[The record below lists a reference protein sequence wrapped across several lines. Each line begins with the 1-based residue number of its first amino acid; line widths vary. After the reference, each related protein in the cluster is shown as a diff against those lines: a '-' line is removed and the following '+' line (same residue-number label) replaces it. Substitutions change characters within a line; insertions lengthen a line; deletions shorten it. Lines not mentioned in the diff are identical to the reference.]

1 MTTLDG
7 RYEFRGGFP
16 TEQTVT
22 TAYDN
27 ADFIRAVTC
36 YKHFFPAVSGMAILK
51 GTEAVGVRPNRV
63 FGTMDT
69 RPGQIGFTLN
79 SDTPYA
85 PVLLDL
91 SGGPLVVTI
100 PPGPIVGA
108 SLNADQSWI
117 SDVGIPGPDA
127 GKGGR
132 HVFATAEQDDDVPD
146 DAFVHRALGNRV
158 VVGLRA
164 IPERGDVDAAIDL
177 LRSVAVNPL
186 RHDTAWEQPTWLDLT
201 GKPQDTT
208 PLEVQ
213 GTIGYWRLLHDYL
226 STEPIHA
233 DDRSYIGELAVL
245 GIRGDTPFTPDERL
259 TRILVDAARE
269 ADAQLRVQSLADR
282 REDRVVWPDR
292 QWEWVTLRPENA
304 AFEIDGRPDVD
315 ARETWF
321 YQAIASSPVMFRR
334 QAGQGSLYWFVAR
347 DDTGVYLGGSR
358 SYRLR
363 VPLPVPAGLFWSLTV
378 YDAETRSQIATAQDA
393 AAVRSLFELD
403 GTLDGTDAEI
413 VFGPERPDSDAAAWV
428 QTQPGRGWFAYF
440 RIYGPTPAAF
450 DHNWRLDDITPTD

>member
-1 MTTLDG
+1 MG
-7 RYEFRGGFP
+7 FNERYEFRGGYP
-16 TEQTVT
+16 TDATVSA
-22 TAYDN
+22 AYDD

-36 YKHFFPAVSGMAILK
+36 YKHFFPAVSGMAILR
-51 GTEAVGVRPNRV
+51 GTEAVGVTPNRV

-91 SGGPLVVTI
+91 ADGPLVVTI

-108 SLNADQSWI
+108 ALNVDQSWI
-117 SDVGIPGPDA
+117 SDVGIPGSDA
-127 GKGGR
+127 GNGGR
-132 HVFATAEQDDDVPD
+132 HVFATAMQNDDFPD
-146 DAFVHRALGNRV
+146 GTYVHRALGNRV

-164 IPERGDVDAAIDL
+164 IPVGGDVDAAIDL
-177 LRSVAVNPL
+177 LRSVQVNPF
-186 RHDTAWEQPTWLDLT
+186 RADADWEQPTWLDLT

-208 PLEVQ
+208 PLVVQ
-213 GTIGYWRLLHDYL
+213 GTIDYWRLLYDYI
-226 STEPIHA
+226 STEPVHA
-233 DDRSYIGELAVL
+233 EDRSYLGELAVL
-245 GIRGDTPFTPDERL
+245 GIRADTPFEPDERL
-259 TRILVDAARE
+259 TRILVEAARE

-282 REDRVVWPDR
+282 REDRVVWADR

-334 QAGQGSLYWFVAR
+334 QAGSGSLYWFVGR
-347 DDTGVYLGGSR
+347 DATGAYLDGSR

-378 YDAETRSQIATAQDA
+378 YDAESRSQIATDQDA
-393 AAVRSLFELD
+393 AAVRSLFELH
-403 GTLDGTDAEI
+403 GKLDGTEAVI
-413 VFGPERPDSDAAAWV
+413 AFGPQRPDADAAAWV
-428 QTQPGRGWFAYF
+428 QTLPGRGWFAYF

-450 DHNWRLDDITPTD
+450 DQSWRLDDIIQAD

>member
-1 MTTLDG
+1 MTPDTS
-7 RYEFRGGFP
+7 YEFPGGFP
-16 TEQTVT
+16 TDETIT
-22 TAYDN
+22 AAYDA
-27 ADFIRAVTC
+27 ADMVRAVTC
-36 YKHFFPAVSGMAILK
+36 YKHFFPAVSGMAILS
-51 GTEAVGVRPNRV
+51 GTRAVGIEPNRV

-69 RPGQIGFTLN
+69 RPGQVGFTLN

-91 SGGPLVVTI
+91 AAGPLVVTV

-117 SDVGIPGPDA
+117 ADIGIPGADA
-127 GKGGR
+127 GHGGR
-132 HVFATAEQDDDVPD
+132 HIFVGPGYDGVAPD
-146 DAFVHRALGNRV
+146 DGFVHHTLGDRV

-164 IPERGDVDAAIDL
+164 IPQHGDVTAAVDL
-177 LRSVAVNPL
+177 LRSVSVSPL
-186 RHDTAWEQPTWLDLT
+186 QDDRAWEQPTWVDLT

-208 PLEVQ
+208 PLSVQ
-213 GTIGYWRLLHDYL
+213 GTFDYWKLVHDYVA
-226 STEPIHA
+226 TEPIHP
-233 DDRSYIGELAVL
+233 DDRAYIGELAVL
-245 GIRGDTPFTPDERL
+245 GIRGDAPFAPDDRL
-259 TRILVDAARE
+259 TRILTAAARE

-282 REDRVVWPDR
+282 RPDRVVWSGR

-304 AFEIDGRPDVD
+304 NFEVDGHIDVD

-334 QAGQGSLYWFVAR
+334 QAGTGSLYWFVAR
-347 DDTGVYLGGSR
+347 DATGAYLDGDR

-378 YDAETRSQIATAQDA
+378 YDAETRSQIDTDRGA

-403 GTLDGTDAEI
+403 GKLGGYHVDIA
-413 VFGPERPDSDAAAWV
+413 FGPQPAEADAAAWV
-428 QTQPGRGWFAYF
+428 QTIPGRGWFAYF
-440 RIYGPTPAAF
+440 RIYGPTSAAF
-450 DHNWRLDDITPTD
+450 DGSWILDDVTTPD